1 MKTMTNADLSGM
13 PLPRALA
20 SLTSRGLTGALI
32 VTSTYRQ
39 VTFRL
44 EDGRIA
50 AVESS
55 RPADRFGLQLMRA
68 GEIDIIDLHSALVEQ
83 HQQRLRAIATDIP
96 SGRLGDI
103 LVDIHA
109 LDDSALAAA
118 LDRHIQFM
126 IDTLDHD
133 VVLSI
138 TFTGSRAAV
147 TEPLR

>member
-1 MKTMTNADLSGM
+1 MTTADLSGM

-20 SLTSRGLTGALI
+20 SLSSRGLSGELT

-44 EDGRIA
+44 DEGRIA

-55 RPADRFGLQLMRA
+55 RPADRLGLQLMRA
-68 GEIDIIDLHSALVEQ
+68 GEIDMIDLHSALVEQ

-103 LVDIHA
+103 LVDI
-109 LDDSALAAA
+109 DALASDDLEAA
-118 LDRHIQFM
+118 LDRHIRSM
-126 IDTLDHD
+126 IDTLDND
-133 VVLSI
+133 VILTISFSSSEVP
-138 TFTGSRAAV
+138 V
-147 TEPLR
+147 TEPLSAG

>member
-1 MKTMTNADLSGM
+1 MTSADLSGM

-20 SLTSRGLTGALI
+20 SLTSRKLTGDLT

-44 EDGRIA
+44 HEGRIA

-55 RPADRFGLQLMRA
+55 RPADRLGLQLMRA

-103 LVDIHA
+103 LVETDA
-109 LDDSALAAA
+109 LNRSSFEAA
-118 LDRHIQFM
+118 LKRHIQFM

-133 VVLSI
+133 VVLTIS
-138 TFTGSRAAV
+138 FNGSDVAV
-147 TEPLR
+147 TEPLSVT